1 MEKRV
6 KRLGQNDSPSDYEE
20 LRADAKEKYTGKILE
35 EKLQEIDAQEQQEAD
50 SVIDLR
56 IVIRDFDER

>member
-6 KRLGQNDSPSDYEE
+6 KRLGQSDSPNDFEE
-20 LRADAKEKYTGKILE
+20 LRADAKEKYTGKTLE
-35 EKLQEIDAQEQQEAD
+35 TKLQEIDSQEEQEAD

-56 IVIRDFDER
+56 IVIKDFDE